1 MSDTSEKTSP
11 SKHVNHDSHSDVIS
25 LNNVSFS
32 YDRLPVLEEVSL
44 QVADKE
50 FLGIVGPNA
59 GGKSTLLKLILGLL
73 KPQLGS
79 IRILGKKPRQQ
90 RKAIGYVPQYP
101 AFSRDFPITV
111 EQVVL
116 LGRLGSGRWFGRYS
130 AQDYQAAKKALKE
143 VEADDLA
150 QRLVGGLSGGQ
161 LQRVLLA
168 RALVSD
174 PQILILD
181 EPTANIDMRLESDI
195 FDQLKRLNERMTIL
209 VVSHDIAF
217 ISDYVHRVACLNRT
231 MVCHHTDHIDGQ
243 MVQDLYGD
251 NVRMVAHH
259 H

>member
-130 AQDYQAAKKALKE
+130 DQDYQAAQKALEE
-143 VEADDLA
+143 VEADDLS

-195 FDQLKRLNERMTIL
+195 FDQLKRLNKRMTIL

-231 MVCHHTDHIDGQ
+231 LVCHHTDHIDGQ
-243 MVQDLYGD
+243 MVQDLYDD

>member
-1 MSDTSEKTSP
+1 M
-11 SKHVNHDSHSDVIS
+11 SDVIS
-25 LNNVSFS
+25 LQNVSFS
-32 YDRLPVLEEVSL
+32 YERLLVLDDISL
-44 QVADKE
+44 QIADKE

-73 KPQLGS
+73 KPQAG
-79 IRILGKKPRQQ
+79 RISVLGKKPRQQ

-101 AFSRDFPITV
+101 AFARDFPITV

-116 LGRLGSGRWFGRYS
+116 LGRLGSGRLLGRYS
-130 AQDYQAAKKALKE
+130 AEDYQAARMALEE

-174 PQILILD
+174 PQVLILD

-231 MVCHHTDHIDGQ
+231 LVCHHTDHIDGQ
-243 MVQDLYGD
+243 MVQDLYGE

>member
-1 MSDTSEKTSP
+1 MSNAGSS
-11 SKHVNHDSHSDVIS
+11 VIS
-25 LNNVSFS
+25 LDNVSFS
-32 YDRLPVLEEVSL
+32 YGRLPVLEDVSL

-79 IRILGKKPRQQ
+79 IQVLGKKPRQQ

-116 LGRLGSGRWFGRYS
+116 LGRLGIGPWFGRYS
-130 AQDYQAAKKALKE
+130 TKDYQAARMALEE

-174 PQILILD
+174 PQVLILD

-231 MVCHHTDHIDGQ
+231 LVCHHTDYIDGQ

>member
-1 MSDTSEKTSP
+1 M
-11 SKHVNHDSHSDVIS
+11 SDVID
-25 LNNVSFS
+25 LKNVSFS
-32 YDRLPVLEEVSL
+32 YDRLPVLEDISL
-44 QVADKE
+44 QVAERE

-59 GGKSTLLKLILGLL
+59 GGKSTLLKLVLGLL
-73 KPQLGS
+73 KPQVGR

-101 AFSRDFPITV
+101 AFARDFPITV

-116 LGRLGSGRWFGRYS
+116 MGRLGAGRLFGRYS
-130 AQDYQAAKKALKE
+130 AEDYQASKVALEE

-195 FDQLKRLNERMTIL
+195 FDQLKRLNARMTIL

-231 MVCHHTDHIDGQ
+231 LVCHHTDNIDGQ
-243 MVQDLYGD
+243 MVQHLYGD

-259 H
+259 HH